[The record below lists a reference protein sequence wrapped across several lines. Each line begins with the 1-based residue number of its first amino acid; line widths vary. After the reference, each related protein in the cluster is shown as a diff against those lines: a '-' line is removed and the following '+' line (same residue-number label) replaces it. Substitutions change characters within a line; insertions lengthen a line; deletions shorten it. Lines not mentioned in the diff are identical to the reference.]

1 MDFSLTEEQVMLK
14 DSVAKF
20 LADNYAAE
28 QREAVLKQE
37 AGFSAKHWASF
48 SELGWLTIPFSEEV
62 GGFGG
67 NVADVSAVMEEFG
80 KVLVVEP
87 YWSSIVLAGQ
97 LIARCTN
104 EALKTRAMPQLISG
118 EAQYSFAWLEA
129 QSSFSLSH
137 VGATATKQGDSYC
150 LNGQKNLVLNASA
163 NYFLIAARSSGD
175 VASESGISLFV
186 VDANNPALKK
196 ESVRLIDGQLA
207 CNIEFSDLLINQDD
221 MLTAEGEAYPLIAEV
236 VDEALVALC
245 AEAVG
250 AMTYLYKATAEYAN
264 TRKQFG
270 VAIGSFQAL
279 QHRMVDM
286 FMATE
291 QCKSLL
297 VRAQCAILDG
307 SVDRAQD
314 VAVLKAMVGKYGRK
328 VAEEAVQIHGGMGV
342 TNEMPIGHYLK
353 RLMMIDMYFGGS
365 DTHRRRFSDMR
376 YL

>member
-1 MDFSLTEEQVMLK
+1 MDFSLTEEQVMLR

-48 SELGWLTIPFSEEV
+48 SELGWLTIPFSEDV

-104 EALKTRAMPQLISG
+104 ETLKSSAMPQLISG

-137 VGATATKQGDSYC
+137 VGATAPKHGDSYC
-150 LNGQKNLVLNASA
+150 LNGQKSLVLNANA

-207 CNIEFSDLLINQDD
+207 CNIEFSDLLISQDD

-250 AMTYLYKATAEYAN
+250 AMT
-264 TRKQFG
+264 
-270 VAIGSFQAL
+270 
-279 QHRMVDM
+279 
-286 FMATE
+286 
-291 QCKSLL
+291 
-297 VRAQCAILDG
+297 
-307 SVDRAQD
+307 
-314 VAVLKAMVGKYGRK
+314 
-328 VAEEAVQIHGGMGV
+328 
-342 TNEMPIGHYLK
+342 
-353 RLMMIDMYFGGS
+353 
-365 DTHRRRFSDMR
+365 
-376 YL
+376 

>member
-307 SVDRAQD
+307 SADRAQD